1 MLKTEDCAPFLA
13 MVPVVDSCRFFWRLL
28 AGLRDAINDGGGL
41 GSVRIGL
48 GEGSVHVGDVGA
60 LSNSLRKTNIM
71 MYQNMLSSNAVR
83 LE

>member
-1 MLKTEDCAPFLA
+1 MRLMMAEDWGLCVLGLA
-13 MVPVVDSCRFFWRLL
+13 KGP
-28 AGLRDAINDGGGL
+28 I
-41 GSVRIGL
+41 
-48 GEGSVHVGDVGA
+48 HVGDEGA